1 MKYANLHHLGFEPP
15 ISKPRTTTPHSYSLH
30 PTMQGPLENPKN
42 PDMQG
47 LFWFFLESDTSG
59 IGVAVIHRVHT
70 SGVKAHAESNQIR
83 NKC

>member
-1 MKYANLHHLGFEPP
+1 
-15 ISKPRTTTPHSYSLH
+15 
-30 PTMQGPLENPKN
+30 MQGPLENPKN

-47 LFWFFLESDTSG
+47 LFWFFLKSDTSG
-59 IGVAVIHRVHT
+59 IGVAVIHHVHT

>member
-1 MKYANLHHLGFEPP
+1 
-15 ISKPRTTTPHSYSLH
+15 
-30 PTMQGPLENPKN
+30 MQGPLENPKN

-83 NKC
+83 NKRWLFFPKKN